1 MKSRYL
7 YMKFLGLLLVI
18 AGFSYSLT
26 SFNNFFSYIF
36 KTKIFAENLNIFV
49 MSIGLIIPL
58 SMFIYGVYF
67 YFYTDFNVRKI
78 NKYIFGYN
86 IFLVII
92 AIFMLI
98 FKQFNIFSN
107 IIFKQVFEFL
117 HSSYTYPI
125 IVLSIMGLYG
135 CFKYKY

>member
-1 MKSRYL
+1 MRSRYL

-18 AGFSYSLT
+18 AGFSYSIT

-36 KTKIFAENLNIFV
+36 KTRIFSENLNIFV
-49 MSIGLIIPL
+49 MSLGLVIPL

-67 YFYTDFNVRKI
+67 YFYTDFNFNKV

-92 AIFMLI
+92 ALFMLI
-98 FKQFNIFSN
+98 FKQFNLFSN

-117 HSSYTYPI
+117 HSSYTYSI
-125 IVLSIMGLYG
+125 IILSIMGLYG